1 MGIHCVLVL
10 FDIAAHQLA
19 RNNCTHL
26 KSGAIAACP
35 NPGWNGGSTV
45 PECRKKF
52 SQDCFDATR
61 ILDFFFSFGRST
73 SFQLSRVTHPSDYQ
87 AQLGTTSLS
96 SWVMVSVSDQGL
108 PGPVSV
114 EGVWV
119 VKPQVRTR
127 DGASIEAWKLD
138 RGSRQQLRSVT
149 PLGAPATQ
157 SLEKNRQCSCNRPGS

>member
-1 MGIHCVLVL
+1 MTGNMGL
-10 FDIAAHQLA
+10 QLPQNESQGMNS
-19 RNNCTHL
+19 RGSYTPTTEEDL
-26 KSGAIAACP
+26 DMIQVKSY
-35 NPGWNGGSTV
+35 
-45 PECRKKF
+45 
-52 SQDCFDATR
+52 
-61 ILDFFFSFGRST
+61 FFFSFGRST

-119 VKPQVRTR
+119 VKLQVRTR